1 MYENEIEA
9 FVEAQQSS
17 AGLRRLE
24 MLHKDLSGT
33 KKLLGS
39 VLLPIVK
46 TFEGITL
53 EHEMLSMSGMKIF
66 GDVYYEPLGIVFEA
80 EGFVPHAE
88 NITRDRFSFE
98 KMRIRT
104 IQTTYGFE
112 YIPFSWDDMDK
123 KPETCIRAVYELFGR
138 LANREDLAL
147 NELPVYEREVLRF
160 AIVHNGAF
168 HVADACLW
176 LQLGRLT
183 SREIMKRLE
192 AKELIAPVGGSEKRC
207 HAFRITDKGKLLFLG
222 PNRSRLYKI

>member
-1 MYENEIEA
+1 MYESEIEA
-9 FVEAQQSS
+9 FVEAQQRS

-24 MLHKDLSGT
+24 MLQKDLSGT

-39 VLLPIVK
+39 VLLPVVK
-46 TFEGITL
+46 TFDGITL
-53 EHEMLSMSGMKIF
+53 EHEMVSMTGVKIF

-80 EGFVPHAE
+80 EGFISHAE

-98 KMRIRT
+98 KMRVRT
-104 IQTTYGFE
+104 IQTYGFE
-112 YIPFSWDDMDK
+112 YIPFSWDEMDK
-123 KPETCIRAVYELFGR
+123 KPEACIRAVYELFGR

-168 HVADACLW
+168 HVADVCRW

-183 SREIMKRLE
+183 SREMVKRLE
-192 AKELIAPVGGSEKRC
+192 EKELITPVGGSEKRC
-207 HAFRITDKGKLLFLG
+207 HAFRITDKGKLLFSH
-222 PNRSRLYKI
+222 PNSYR